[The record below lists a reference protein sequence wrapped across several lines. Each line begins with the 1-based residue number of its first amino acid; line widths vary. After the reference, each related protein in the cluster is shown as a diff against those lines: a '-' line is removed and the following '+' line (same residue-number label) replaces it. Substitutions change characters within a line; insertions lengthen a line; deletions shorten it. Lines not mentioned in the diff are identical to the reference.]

1 MKKIVIFVALF
12 MCWILLAADADLSG
26 TWVGETEVPDAPEP
40 DQVTLILKLVDGE
53 YEGTVTD
60 TLGMADEAECEDI
73 ELDGDKLTMNF
84 EIINPDGEYVRIYVT
99 MTVEG
104 DTMKGYWESEDGNS
118 SAMELTRK

>member
-1 MKKIVIFVALF
+1 ML
-12 MCWILLAADADLSG
+12 WILLAANVDLSG

-40 DQVTLILKLVDGE
+40 DKVTLVLKQVDGE

-60 TLGMADEAECEDI
+60 SLGMADEADCEDI
-73 ELDGDKLTMNF
+73 ELDGNKLTMNF
-84 EIINPDGEYVRIYVT
+84 EIINPDGEYIRIYVT

-118 SAMELTRK
+118 SSMELTKQ